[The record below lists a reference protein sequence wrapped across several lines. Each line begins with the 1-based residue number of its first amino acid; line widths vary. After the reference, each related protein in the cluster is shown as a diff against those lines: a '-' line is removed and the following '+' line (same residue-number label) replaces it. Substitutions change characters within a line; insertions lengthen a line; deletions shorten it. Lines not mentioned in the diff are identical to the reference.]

1 MTLKLFNNNKTVLNE
16 IKGFSFCY
24 VFVFDCCLYTM
35 WLIGVEETIGKGKDT
50 VCFQKICPA
59 NSNKYVIDQELQY
72 TDDVLRSIFIA
83 YAYA

>member
-1 MTLKLFNNNKTVLNE
+1 
-16 IKGFSFCY
+16 
-24 VFVFDCCLYTM
+24 M
-35 WLIGVEETIGKGKDT
+35 WLMGVEETIGKGKDT